1 MVFYGRAA
9 ICALAL
15 FGAASTPV
23 QAADEKPF
31 KIGVVKK

>member
-1 MVFYGRAA
+1 MVFYVRAA

-15 FGAASTPV
+15 FGAASIAV

-31 KIGVVKK
+31 KMGVVNK